1 MKRLLTSSEGT
12 VKSPVGYSAE
22 RSCKKP
28 VAIIR
33 FSRLHRTRFFSAIIL
48 IIGAMAVSAI
58 SFKEGWLTNL
68 TEYATLVISGIV
80 VIMIGGAGTL
90 LYKSFQKAETQLEVK
105 PTQPWNEPVAYSHS
119 KKKGAFQ
126 KPQTSQLLPFYRSDK
141 FDAQTDKDRY
151 ELEQEIFFTA
161 TFTGKLRAGYF
172 ESVLVAPDNKVHRVS
187 DPQTFQK
194 YRQRGL
200 LRGEI
205 PDAYSRWSTRVPI
218 DCPLGEF
225 TAHIGVYDS
234 PPAGWFMETR
244 LRGLLYWAIRRFLHK
259 SLGILAPPPRPCVD
273 QKTVR
278 FSIVKRL
285 EDGQA

>member
-1 MKRLLTSSEGT
+1 MVFLI
-12 VKSPVGYSAE
+12 
-22 RSCKKP
+22 
-28 VAIIR
+28 VAI
-33 FSRLHRTRFFSAIIL
+33 FGSIL
-48 IIGAMAVSAI
+48 TFVQSIQQLLNVQLTAFQLVQVS
-58 SFKEGWLTNL
+58 L
-68 TEYATLVISGIV
+68 LVIGILGLA
-80 VIMIGGAGTL
+80 ITL
-90 LYKSFQKAETQLEVK
+90 RNAL
-105 PTQPWNEPVAYSHS
+105 
-119 KKKGAFQ
+119 Q

-187 DPQTFQK
+187 DPQTLQFSK
-194 YRQRGL
+194 HRQRGL
-200 LRGEI
+200 LQGEI
-205 PDAYSRWSTRVPI
+205 PDACSRWSTRVPI

-234 PPAGWFMETR
+234 PPLDWFTETG
-244 LRGLLYWAIRRFLHK
+244 LRGLLYWAVRRFLHK
-259 SLGILAPPPRPCVD
+259 RLGMLAPPPRPCVD